1 MMLMDQFRINGNDKE
16 LIRNVS
22 SNIRRVSGDT
32 RKVLGII
39 GNVPVKELCK

>member
-22 SNIRRVSGDT
+22 SNIRRVLGDT
-32 RKVLGII
+32 RKVPGII
-39 GNVPVKELCK
+39 GNVSMKELCK